1 MGNKINPLGLRLG
14 INKTASVR
22 WYANT
27 KNYPK
32 MIGQDEAIRALVMKE
47 VGHSGIS
54 RIEIDRAATNVSVTI
69 YSAKPGVVIGK
80 GGEAIK
86 DLRQKLEKVIK
97 GGTVAVNVT
106 EVQNANTN
114 ATLIAQRVAEQIER
128 RFAFRRAMKQAVQRT
143 MESGAQGVKVRCSGR
158 LGGAEQARPEQYM
171 EGRVPLQTLRADID
185 YGTAEASTTYGIL
198 GIKAWVFNGE
208 IVGDQRRR
216 AAVLPR
222 TRRDEDKDKNRGRR
236 RRPQGRPGGD
246 RGRGGPGGPGGGDR
260 GGRPGGDRGPRPG
273 GSRPG
278 GGGPSRPR
286 N

>member
-1 MGNKINPLGLRLG
+1 MGNKINPLGLRIG

-22 WYANT
+22 WYANK
-27 KNYPK
+27 KNYSK
-32 MIGQDEAIRALVMKE
+32 LIAQDEAIRALVMKE
-47 VGHSGIS
+47 AGSSGIA

-86 DLRQKLEKVIK
+86 DLRLKLERTIK

-106 EVQNANTN
+106 EVPNANTN

-128 RFAFRRAMKQAVQRT
+128 RFAFRRALKQAVQRT
-143 MESGAQGVKVRCSGR
+143 MESGAQGVKVRISGR
-158 LGGAEQARPEQYM
+158 LGGAEQARPEWAAD
-171 EGRVPLQTLRADID
+171 GRVPLQTLRADID

-222 TRRDEDKDKNRGRR
+222 TRKDDDKDKNRNRR
-236 RRPQGRPGGD
+236 RRPGGRP
-246 RGRGGPGGPGGGDR
+246 GGDR
-260 GGRPGGDRGPRPG
+260 GGRPGGPGGDRGGRPGGGGPRPG

-278 GGGPSRPR
+278 GPSRPR
-286 N
+286 PGN

>member
-86 DLRQKLEKVIK
+86 ELRLKLEKTIK

-143 MESGAQGVKVRCSGR
+143 MESGAQGVKVRVSGR

-198 GIKAWVFNGE
+198 GIKTWVFNGE

-260 GGRPGGDRGPRPG
+260 GGRPGGDRGPRSG
-273 GSRPG
+273 GPRPS
-278 GGGPSRPR
+278 GPSRPR
-286 N
+286 PGN

>member
-86 DLRQKLEKVIK
+86 DLRQKLEKTIK

-236 RRPQGRPGGD
+236 RRPQGRPGD

-260 GGRPGGDRGPRPG
+260 GGRPGGDRGPRPSG
-273 GSRPG
+273 PRP
-278 GGGPSRPR
+278 GGPSRPR

>member
-22 WYANT
+22 WYASK

-32 MIGQDEAIRALVMKE
+32 LIAQDEAIRALVMKE
-47 VGHSGIS
+47 AGSSGIA
-54 RIEIDRAATNVSVTI
+54 RIEIDRAATNISVTI

-86 DLRQKLEKVIK
+86 ELRLKLERSIK
-97 GGTVAVNVT
+97 GGTVAVNVS
-106 EVQNANTN
+106 EVPNANTN

-128 RFAFRRAMKQAVQRT
+128 RFAFRRALKQAVQRT
-143 MESGAQGVKVRCSGR
+143 MESGAQGVKVRISGR
-158 LGGAEQARPEQYM
+158 LGGAEQARPEWAA

-216 AAVLPR
+216 AAILPR
-222 TRRDEDKDKNRGRR
+222 TRKEEDKDKNRNRR
-236 RRPQGRPGGD
+236 RRPGGRPGGD

-260 GGRPGGDRGPRPG
+260 GGRPGGGGGPRPG

-278 GGGPSRPR
+278 GPSRPR
-286 N
+286 PGN

>member
-86 DLRQKLEKVIK
+86 DLRQKLEKTIK

-260 GGRPGGDRGPRPG
+260 GGRPGGDRGPRPSG
-273 GSRPG
+273 PRP
-278 GGGPSRPR
+278 GGPSRPR

>member
-260 GGRPGGDRGPRPG
+260 GGRPGSDRGPRPG

>member
-22 WYANT
+22 WYANK

-47 VGHSGIS
+47 VGHSGVS

-86 DLRQKLEKVIK
+86 DLRQKLEKTIK

-222 TRRDEDKDKNRGRR
+222 TRREDDKDKNRGRR

-278 GGGPSRPR
+278 GPSRPR

>member
-86 DLRQKLEKVIK
+86 DLRQKLEKTIK

-222 TRRDEDKDKNRGRR
+222 TRRDEDRDKNRGRR
-236 RRPQGRPGGD
+236 RRPQGRPGD

-260 GGRPGGDRGPRPG
+260 GGRPGGDRGPRPSG
-273 GSRPG
+273 PRP
-278 GGGPSRPR
+278 GGPSRPR

>member
-22 WYANT
+22 WYANK

-47 VGHSGIS
+47 VGHSGVS

-222 TRRDEDKDKNRGRR
+222 TRREDDKDKNRGRR
-236 RRPQGRPGGD
+236 RRPQGRPGD

>member
-86 DLRQKLEKVIK
+86 ELRLKLEKTIK

-143 MESGAQGVKVRCSGR
+143 MESGAQGVKVRVSGR

-185 YGTAEASTTYGIL
+185 YGTAEASTTYATL
-198 GIKAWVFNGE
+198 GIKTWVFNGE

-260 GGRPGGDRGPRPG
+260 GGRPGGDRGPRSG
-273 GSRPG
+273 GPRPS
-278 GGGPSRPR
+278 GPSRPR
-286 N
+286 PGN